1 MGSFFTGDKTLF
13 VEYCYWVIKM
23 KTRKDL
29 VFNRSNRGKKIKYDE
44 AMTILEYSVMMVE
57 FFGIKE
63 FNNVIAG
70 QLRLILCDTS
80 IKRKGKEKIINDNSL
95 IKKINLSPKL
105 YPVKE
110 FVEFNNKGD
119 AFIPDGLFDYDKP
132 MIDLDLWLKQVILK
146 ITLDDKVQ
154 EVTIFEFIKESA
166 NKSGGAH
173 VDTSLPEKSFI
184 VDVHSERVLR
194 YLARGLF
201 RSVGRD
207 FEQQSLSNLSHLIT
221 KFNEKVKAS
230 E

>member
-1 MGSFFTGDKTLF
+1 
-13 VEYCYWVIKM
+13 M

-44 AMTILEYSVMMVE
+44 AMTIIEYSVMMVE
-57 FFGIKE
+57 FFKIKE

-80 IKRKGKEKIINDNSL
+80 WSRKENRVIDNSL
-95 IKKINLSPKL
+95 IKKINPNPKL
-105 YPVKE
+105 YPVKD
-110 FVEFNNKGD
+110 FVEFNDKGD
-119 AFIPDGLFDYDKP
+119 AFIPDGLFNYDKP

-146 ITLDDKVQ
+146 ITLVDKIQ
-154 EVTIFEFIKESA
+154 EITIFEFIKESA
-166 NKSGGAH
+166 NKGGGAH
-173 VDTSLPEKSFI
+173 VDSSLPEKSFI

-207 FEQQSLSNLSHLIT
+207 FEQRSLNNLSHLIT
-221 KFNEKVKAS
+221 TFKEKVEAS

>member
-1 MGSFFTGDKTLF
+1 
-13 VEYCYWVIKM
+13 M

-44 AMTILEYSVMMVE
+44 AMTIIEYSVMMVE
-57 FFGIKE
+57 FFEIKE

-80 IKRKGKEKIINDNSL
+80 WSRKENRVIDNSL
-95 IKKINLSPKL
+95 IKKINPNPKL
-105 YPVKE
+105 YPVKD
-110 FVEFNNKGD
+110 FVEFNDKGD

-146 ITLDDKVQ
+146 ITLVDKIQ
-154 EVTIFEFIKESA
+154 EITIFEFIKESA
-166 NKSGGAH
+166 NKGGGAH
-173 VDTSLPEKSFI
+173 VDSSLPEKSFI

-207 FEQQSLSNLSHLIT
+207 FEQRSLNNLSHLIT
-221 KFNEKVKAS
+221 TFKEKVEAS